1 MKKLLVAFVA
11 IVAVSFA
18 SCVNTNTQ
26 QLADSLDSLANEL
39 EAAADSLEAAADTLA
54 LDTIAE

>member
-18 SCVNTNTQ
+18 SCVSDTTKVTDEVD
-26 QLADSLDSLANEL
+26 LTACIKTTDLFPWDS
-39 EAAADSLEAAADTLA
+39 
-54 LDTIAE
+54 